1 MKQIRPSSKNIKNQ
15 IQKAIWLWRGCLEHC
30 QTFQVFLLLFFII
43 QVSSCTV
50 GQGFFFLAGK
60 LFPSCRFFPFL
71 FSKLGKV
78 ALRLM
83 EEPARTQT
91 DTLTSCFVSFLP
103 NRMDEDSR
111 RFGAEGSAVQ
121 SFDSLT
127 QQLTRAERAGSN
139 FSSNLLLYPWI

>member
-1 MKQIRPSSKNIKNQ
+1 M
-15 IQKAIWLWRGCLEHC
+15 
-30 QTFQVFLLLFFII
+30 LFVLRVLFI
-43 QVSSCTV
+43 S
-50 GQGFFFLAGK
+50 FFFFFWLENC
-60 LFPSCRFFPFL
+60 FPVVVFFPFL

-121 SFDSLT
+121 SFDSKT
-127 QQLTRAERAGSN
+127 QQLTRAERAGST
-139 FSSNLLLYPWI
+139 FSSNLLLYP